1 MSAIPFPVPPV
12 ASAAPVAPRWRW
24 LPAPDTWKYHALLLS
39 LGIFILGP
47 LGGLTASYMN
57 FSIGFFVGGQV
68 LAGLLGSTVTYGYG
82 IEGKH
87 GANYIQTAAAS
98 VAGMSGLGVL
108 VQAMVWLGL
117 PQPPMWQLVLYMLT
131 IGMFGAGIGM
141 LYTPIL
147 VDRMK
152 LVFPSGLAVANILR
166 ALTDP
171 VLLRRS
177 VALLGGGVATGI
189 IGGIAAAKVAILGT
203 IELSTSTFGAGMVV
217 GARIGLAAVTGGVA
231 GILLKPYFVS
241 IGWLHAGDP
250 PRKIMFLIALGTI
263 MGAAIVDMLLIF
275 GRALKRWRETAAHP
289 RAVADDAATQGWR
302 RVHTVRLV
310 IWSICWG
317 VAVVAVG
324 HFVLAQPFLYLIVAL
339 GLVCVFAL
347 VNGISLGIS
356 DSNPISSAFVVSI
369 VILAAIGLNDPTV
382 GLMAGTVL
390 LVSTSVACDMQQ
402 DRSTGARLGT
412 NRVMQFRYQAAGIFV
427 GALLAVGF
435 ARLFMAAYP
444 VLLLD
449 QTVMSEGQQPAQWNA
464 AMTFKFVGIL
474 KSLTDDKPYQRTAIW
489 VGVATGLVIE
499 LIRKFAF
506 TRDGWL
512 RYKKTRTGKAVD
524 FVLDSTVLSSPYALS
539 FGGFVNLATSLWLG
553 AGGVVASLLDAR
565 AARQKQRNAPADD
578 GELPSDMTGTS
589 LFGGGLIAGDALAAL
604 GLGLIA
610 LGSLVVG

>member
-1 MSAIPFPVPPV
+1 
-12 ASAAPVAPRWRW
+12 
-24 LPAPDTWKYHALLLS
+24 
-39 LGIFILGP
+39 
-47 LGGLTASYMN
+47 MN

-82 IEGKH
+82 ADGKH

-98 VAGMSGLGVL
+98 VASMSAMGVL
-108 VQAMVWLGL
+108 IQAMVWLGL
-117 PQPPMWQLVLYMLT
+117 PQPPMWQLVLYMLA

-147 VDRMK
+147 IDRMQ

-171 VLLRRS
+171 VLLKRS
-177 VALLGGGVATGI
+177 VGLLAGGVATGLV
-189 IGGIAAAKVAILGT
+189 GGIGAAKIALLGT

-217 GARIGLAAVTGGVA
+217 GARIGLATITGGLV
-231 GILLKPYFVS
+231 GVFLKSYFLS
-241 IGWLHAGDP
+241 IGWLQPGDP
-250 PRKIMFLIALGTI
+250 ARKIMFLIALGWI
-263 MGAAIVDMLLIF
+263 MGAAIVDMSLI
-275 GRALKRWRETAAHP
+275 GYRAVQRWRETAAAP
-289 RAVADDAATQGWR
+289 GARAEAPAEVQGWR

-317 VAVVAVG
+317 AAVVAIG
-324 HFVLAQPFLYLIVAL
+324 HLVLHQPVLYLTVAL
-339 GLVCVFAL
+339 LLVMVFAL

-369 VILAAIGLNDPTV
+369 VILAAIGLRDPAV
-382 GLMAGTVL
+382 GIMAGTVL

-412 NRVMQFRYQAAGIFV
+412 DRVMQFRYQAAGILV
-427 GALLAVGF
+427 GALLAVAF

-449 QTVMSEGQQPAQWNA
+449 QTAMSEGQAPAQWNA
-464 AMTFKFVGIL
+464 SMTFKFVGIL
-474 KSLTDDKPYQRTAIW
+474 KSLTEDKPYQRTAIW
-489 VGVATGLVIE
+489 IGVATGFLIE
-499 LIRKFAF
+499 LVRKIVFGSQ
-506 TRDGWL
+506 RWL
-512 RYKKTRTGKAVD
+512 AYKKSRSGNVVD
-524 FVLDSTVLSSPYALS
+524 FVLDSSVLASPYALA
-539 FGGFVNLATSLWLG
+539 FGGFFNLPTSLWLG
-553 AGGVVASLLDAR
+553 AGGVVAGLIDAR
-565 AARQKQRNAPADD
+565 SASVKARRPPGDD
-578 GELPSDMTGTS
+578 EELPSDMTGTS

-610 LGSLVVG
+610 LGSLVAG

>member
-1 MSAIPFPVPPV
+1 VSAIPFPGV
-12 ASAAPVAPRWRW
+12 AATAPRWRW
-24 LPAPDTWKYHALLLS
+24 LPAPGTWKYHALLLS
-39 LGIFILGP
+39 LGVLVLGP

-68 LAGLLGSTVTYGYG
+68 LAGLLGSTVTFGYG
-82 IEGKH
+82 VEGKH

-98 VAGMSGLGVL
+98 VASMSAMGVL
-108 VQAMVWLGL
+108 IQAMVWLGL

-147 VDRMK
+147 VDRMN

-177 VALLGGGVATGI
+177 VSLLAGGVAAGLV
-189 IGGIAAAKVAILGT
+189 GGIAAAKVALLGT

-217 GARIGLAAVTGGVA
+217 GARIGLATIAGGLV
-231 GILLKPYFVS
+231 GVVLKPYFLS
-241 IGWLHAGDP
+241 IGWLQPGDP
-250 PRKIMFLIALGTI
+250 ARKIMFLIALGWI
-263 MGAAIVDMLLIF
+263 MGAAIVDMALIMS
-275 GRALKRWRETAAHP
+275 RAVRRWRETAATP
-289 RAVADDAATQGWR
+289 GARVLADVEVQGWR
-302 RVHTVRLV
+302 RMHTVRLV

-317 VAVVAVG
+317 AAVVAVG
-324 HFVLAQPFLYLIVAL
+324 HLVLHQPVLYLVVAL
-339 GLVCVFAL
+339 LLVCVFAL

-356 DSNPISSAFVVSI
+356 DNNPISSAFVVTI
-369 VILAAIGLNDPTV
+369 VILAAIGLKDPAI

-412 NRVMQFRYQAAGIFV
+412 NRVMQFRYQAAGILV
-427 GALLAVGF
+427 GAVLAVAF

-449 QTVMSEGQQPAQWNA
+449 QTTMTEGQAPSQWNA

-474 KSLTDDKPYQRTAIW
+474 RSLTDDKPYQRTAIW
-489 VGVATGLVIE
+489 IGVGTGFAIE
-499 LIRKFAF
+499 LVRKILF
-506 TRDGWL
+506 TSRRWL
-512 RYKKTRTGKAVD
+512 AYKETRTGGVVD
-524 FVLDSTVLSSPYALS
+524 FALDSSVLASPYALS
-539 FGGFVNLATSLWLG
+539 FGGFFNLPTSLWLG
-553 AGGVVASLLDAR
+553 AGGVVSSLIDAR
-565 AARQKQRNAPADD
+565 RARAKSQRVPGDD

-610 LGSLVVG
+610 LGALVVG